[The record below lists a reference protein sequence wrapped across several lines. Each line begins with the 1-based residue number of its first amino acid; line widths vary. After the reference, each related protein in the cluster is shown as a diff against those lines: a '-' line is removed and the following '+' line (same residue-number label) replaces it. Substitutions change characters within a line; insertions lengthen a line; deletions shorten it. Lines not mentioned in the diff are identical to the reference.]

1 MGRTDIRGG
10 VFSYLWGVRLPVGSY
25 SAFYGPNGY
34 RWDVTDSCGIVQCY
48 LWVVRIAVGWYND
61 ICGPNGFPW
70 GRTLLSVGERL
81 SVGSYNAIYGPNGF
95 LCDRTLLSVGRT
107 AICVLVLGN
116 IHANGF
122 LWERNKLSVGEKYN
136 FWAERIP
143 VGISP
148 IFRFMK
154 DLDIPTSYFGKLL
167 YRVFCLI
174 AFLIKKLN
182 IYIPI
187 ELNVFTH

>member
-1 MGRTDIRGG
+1 MGAFLAICGVYGYPWGRTRLSMGRTVIDGT
-10 VFSYLWGVRLPVGSY
+10 L
-25 SAFYGPNGY
+25 
-34 RWDVTDSCGIVQCY
+34 
-48 LWVVRIAVGWYND
+48 RISMGWYKA
-61 ICGPNGFPW
+61 ISGPYGFPW
-70 GRTLLSVGERL
+70 GLTILFVGQTDSR
-81 SVGSYNAIYGPNGF
+81 
-95 LCDRTLLSVGRT
+95 DRTLLSVGRT
-107 AICVLVLGN
+107 AIHVLVLGN

-167 YRVFCLI
+167 FRVFCLI

-182 IYIPI
+182 IYISI
-187 ELNVFTH
+187 ELNRSHRVYTLAAA